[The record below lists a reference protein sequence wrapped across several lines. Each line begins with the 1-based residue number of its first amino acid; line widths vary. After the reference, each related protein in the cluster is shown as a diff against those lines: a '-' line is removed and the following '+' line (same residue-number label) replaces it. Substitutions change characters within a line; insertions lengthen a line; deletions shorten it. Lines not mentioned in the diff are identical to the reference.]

1 MAVEKIKLKLSAT
14 PSTPAPAA
22 TETATEPEKTE
33 TTTETETVTETE
45 PAADDAEETPET
57 ATEAEAKTVTTTP
70 GARTLA
76 DFRSAFGHEQ
86 GSVFFADQVPFVDA
100 CVKHMT
106 AQAATITAQATEI
119 TALKKTGTELAA
131 KLKGEDEPVV
141 TGQHGNGSGSG
152 ADPISSFAASAE
164 QRMNKGK

>member
-1 MAVEKIKLKLSAT
+1 MPVEKIKLKLSAT
-14 PSTPAPAA
+14 QSTPAPAA

-45 PAADDAEETPET
+45 SADDSSGETET
-57 ATEAEAKTVTTTP
+57 ATETEANTVTTTP
-70 GARTLA
+70 GAKTLA
-76 DFRSAFGHEQ
+76 DFRSAFGLEQ

-119 TALKKTGTELAA
+119 AALKKTGTELAS
-131 KLKGEDEPVV
+131 KLKGEDEPLG
-141 TGQHGNGSGSG
+141 TGPKAGKAPATGDAAVS
-152 ADPISSFAASAE
+152 DFAKSVEARLA
-164 QRMNKGK
+164 K